1 VSSFTPGSSDNS
13 SLHKVPITTLYRWY
27 LYDIVGNK
35 ANEYIDLFELTSV
48 SEEGN
53 EKEIENSE
61 IRISTISALL
71 PFLNLYANINAEYS
85 FEVHREEML
94 KIPGVTESMLESSS
108 GNLKEFYSNIAF
120 NALTAALSA
129 SVELGLIE
137 LNGFFTGIKESDDE

>member
-1 VSSFTPGSSDNS
+1 MSSFTPGSSDNS